1 MFSARLNELRKAVG
15 LEERHACLVSSGP
28 DVRWLSGFTGSN
40 ASLLLM
46 SDSAHLFTDGRYT
59 EQASQETEGLEIHI
73 GSGSTID
80 SAHTWARN
88 HQITDL
94 IVNAGLLTYQD
105 GLRLFHGE
113 RPLQYREISSF
124 LQLLRAEKNVFETN
138 SIKTALR
145 ITEQTVADV
154 LPMIREGITE
164 KELATEI
171 DYRQRCLGAEK
182 SSFETIVAFG
192 KHSSLPHARPSD
204 NKLTPQ
210 TPILLDF
217 GCVIDGYASDMTRMV
232 HFGKPTGE
240 FLQTYATVHPALAA
254 DGAPRAARFRLG
266 GGASGRGDAFFSRRR
281 RRIRSTVR
289 TPYERARRGDGRR
302 DAHVP
307 PPPPLRRPRRG
318 VLGGGGRAARAVA
331 PGDGDLA
338 RRLARLHEDRAAGGA
353 RGVLGVARRRILH
366 QRRTQTPA
374 GGGCAQP
381 GRRSSDPSS
390 PSSSSS

>member
-1 MFSARLNELRKAVG
+1 MFSTRQNELRNAVG

-40 ASLLLM
+40 ASVLLM

-59 EQASQETEGLEIHI
+59 EQATQETEGLEIHI

-94 IVNAGLLTYQD
+94 IVSAGLLTYQE
-105 GLRLFHGE
+105 GLSLFHGD

-124 LQLLRAEKNVFETN
+124 LQLLRAEKSLLETN
-138 SIKTALR
+138 SIRTALR
-145 ITEQTVADV
+145 ITEQVVADV

-192 KHSSLPHARPSD
+192 KHSSLPHARPG
-204 NKLTPQ
+204 NAKLTSN

-217 GCVIDGYASDMTRMV
+217 GCVIDGYASDMTRMI

-240 FLQTYATVHPALAA
+240 FLQTYATVHDALDRSLGAAKAGITGKDLDAVARNTFKKAGVESYFCHSLGHGVGLDIHEWPSVSSRNSDKLPEHCIITIEPGLYLPGKYGIRIENMVQLTA
-254 DGAPRAARFRLG
+254 DGCDKLN
-266 GGASGRGDAFFSRRR
+266 DL
-281 RRIRSTVR
+281 T
-289 TPYERARRGDGRR
+289 TE
-302 DAHVP
+302 
-307 PPPPLRRPRRG
+307 LL
-318 VLGGGGRAARAVA
+318 VL
-331 PGDGDLA
+331 
-338 RRLARLHEDRAAGGA
+338 
-353 RGVLGVARRRILH
+353 
-366 QRRTQTPA
+366 
-374 GGGCAQP
+374 
-381 GRRSSDPSS
+381 
-390 PSSSSS
+390 

>member
-28 DVRWLSGFTGSN
+28 DVRWLAGFTGSN

-88 HQITDL
+88 HQITYL

-232 HFGKPTGE
+232 HYGKPTGE
-240 FLQTYATVHPALAA
+240 FLQTYATVQKAL
-254 DGAPRAARFRLG
+254 
-266 GGASGRGDAFFSRRR
+266 
-281 RRIRSTVR
+281 
-289 TPYERARRGDGRR
+289 
-302 DAHVP
+302 
-307 PPPPLRRPRRG
+307 
-318 VLGGGGRAARAVA
+318 GRALGAAKASITGQELDAVA
-331 PGDGDLA
+331 RNTFKEAGVESYFSHSLGHGVGLEIHEWPSVSSRNPDKLPEHSIITIEPGLYLPGKFGIRIENMVQLRMYGCDQLNDLTTE
-338 RRLARLHEDRAAGGA
+338 LI
-353 RGVLGVARRRILH
+353 VL
-366 QRRTQTPA
+366 
-374 GGGCAQP
+374 
-381 GRRSSDPSS
+381 
-390 PSSSSS
+390 